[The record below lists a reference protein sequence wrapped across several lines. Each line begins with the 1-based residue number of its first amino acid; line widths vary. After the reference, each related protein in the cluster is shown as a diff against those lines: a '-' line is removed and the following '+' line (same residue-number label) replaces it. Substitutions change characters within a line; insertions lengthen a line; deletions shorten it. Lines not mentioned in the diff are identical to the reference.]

1 MSGDNYFIVRT
12 HPNGGY
18 GLVQGFTS
26 DDEMGQ
32 DLSAVKPESTS
43 WPTVLEAMNAAP
55 TSEYGTEIHSECKVI
70 TATKTQITF
79 SNAQLQRLL
88 SNLVVRMHSLSD
100 EIMRINWQDD
110 GSIVCAFRNSVE
122 DFILVQ

>member
-1 MSGDNYFIVRT
+1 MSGDNYFVVRK

-32 DLSAVKPESTS
+32 KLSTVKSENRS

-55 TSEYGTEIHSECKVI
+55 ASEYGTEIHSECNVI

-79 SNAQLQRLL
+79 SNAQLQKL
-88 SNLVVRMHSLSD
+88 LVV
-100 EIMRINWQDD
+100 
-110 GSIVCAFRNSVE
+110 
-122 DFILVQ
+122 